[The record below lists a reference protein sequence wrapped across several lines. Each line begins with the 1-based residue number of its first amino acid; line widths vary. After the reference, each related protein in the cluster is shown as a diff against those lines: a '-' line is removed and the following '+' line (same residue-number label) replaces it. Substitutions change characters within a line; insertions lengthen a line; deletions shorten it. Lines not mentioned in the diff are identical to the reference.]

1 MTEIL
6 KFHSVPRWQAPGST
20 LTGSCGAA
28 GSMAMME
35 RNWMSQKSHVRLLA
49 LLRSP
54 RTPGNLHVL
63 SVPLISPIL
72 NISHKGKKLLCPS
85 RGIILSRFIRVI
97 ACIRT
102 SFWVLFHGMFI
113 LCVFYLFIH
122 RRIFGLF
129 LLSWVVLVWAFTYG
143 FPYGHMFS
151 FFLCMYL
158 GVDSLDQTIILI

>member
-35 RNWMSQKSHVRLLA
+35 RNWLSQKSHVRLLA

-72 NISHKGKKLLCPS
+72 NISHKGKKILVSFTWDNFVKVYPCHS
-85 RGIILSRFIRVI
+85 VYQNFILSAVPWYVY
-97 ACIRT
+97 T
-102 SFWVLFHGMFI
+102 
-113 LCVFYLFIH
+113 LC
-122 RRIFGLF
+122 F
-129 LLSWVVLVWAFTYG
+129 LSVY
-143 FPYGHMFS
+143 S
-151 FFLCMYL
+151 
-158 GVDSLDQTIILI
+158 